1 MQPEDIDKLFRDRL
15 EGHAPVPPAYLWN
28 QLEEELQPAKKRP
41 ALWLWAAA
49 AAVVLCFLSGLLWL
63 QLTPT
68 AGVGSAPLA
77 TNSKP
82 ARSTSQELQPVARLE
97 KKSVSVDVSQ
107 ATPSPALA
115 STLPKAAAA
124 AAPTAPL
131 RQPTGAR
138 PEARQQLTAS
148 TTHPARSN
156 KIPRPV
162 LTPSIVKP
170 QPATESIAATS
181 KTQPERS
188 LPSVEALAL
197 TQTPTVTALAA
208 TPSVPNGPIEVEVHR
223 SNEAAVV
230 ASAPDEAGNARRS
243 LGGILL
249 RQARN
254 AVKGER
260 ISLAETGL
268 PETVTVQARVGN
280 RTLTKVIQ
288 L

>member
-15 EGHAPVPPAYLWN
+15 EGHAPAPPAYLWN

-49 AAVVLCFLSGLLWL
+49 AVVLLLASGLLWL
-63 QLTPT
+63 QLSPT
-68 AGVGSAPLA
+68 SGTGSAPLA
-77 TNSKP
+77 ASAKP
-82 ARSTSQELQPVARLE
+82 TRSANQGQQAVVEPA
-97 KKSVSVDVSQ
+97 KKSVAATHPQ
-107 ATPSPALA
+107 ATTAPALA
-115 STLPKAAAA
+115 STLPKAATV
-124 AAPTAPL
+124 AAPTASV
-131 RQPTGAR
+131 RQPEGAH

-148 TTHPARSN
+148 TTRPTRINKTFRPAS
-156 KIPRPV
+156 
-162 LTPSIVKP
+162 TPEIVKTN
-170 QPATESIAATS
+170 PAPEAVAATAP

-188 LPSVEALAL
+188 LPSVEALAPAR
-197 TQTPTVTALAA
+197 TQPALALAA
-208 TPSVPNGPIEVEVHR
+208 TPSVPTGPIEVEVHR
-223 SNEAAVV
+223 SNDATAVAATDA
-230 ASAPDEAGNARRS
+230 ASTSRRS

-254 AVKGER
+254 AVRGER
-260 ISLAETGL
+260 VSLAETGL

>member
-15 EGHAPVPPAYLWN
+15 EGHAPTPPAYLWN

-41 ALWLWAAA
+41 VLWLWAAA
-49 AAVVLCFLSGLLWL
+49 AAVVLCLVSGLLWL

-68 AGVGSAPLA
+68 SGVGSTPLA
-77 TNSKP
+77 TSTNP
-82 ARSTSQELQPVARLE
+82 AHTTNQELRPVAQPE
-97 KKSVSVDVSQ
+97 KKSGEASVSQ
-107 ATPSPALA
+107 ATPSLALA
-115 STLPKAAAA
+115 SNPSKAAAA

-148 TTHPARSN
+148 ITRPARSN
-156 KIPRPV
+156 KVPRPV

-170 QPATESIAATS
+170 QSAPEAIAATP

-188 LPSVEALAL
+188 LAPVEALAL
-197 TQTPTVTALAA
+197 TRTPTVTALAA

-223 SNEAAVV
+223 SNQATAM
-230 ASAPDEAGNARRS
+230 ASAPDEVGNSRRS

>member
-49 AAVVLCFLSGLLWL
+49 AAVLLCFVSGLLWL

-77 TNSKP
+77 TNTKS
-82 ARSTSQELQPVARLE
+82 AHSTNQELQPAAQPE
-97 KKSVSVDVSQ
+97 KKSAEVAVSQ

-131 RQPTGAR
+131 RQTKGAR

-148 TTHPARSN
+148 TTRPARNN
-156 KIPRPV
+156 KTLPSTPV
-162 LTPSIVKP
+162 PKIATP
-170 QPATESIAATS
+170 QPA
-181 KTQPERS
+181 PR
-188 LPSVEALAL
+188 L
-197 TQTPTVTALAA
+197 
-208 TPSVPNGPIEVEVHR
+208 
-223 SNEAAVV
+223 
-230 ASAPDEAGNARRS
+230 
-243 LGGILL
+243 
-249 RQARN
+249 
-254 AVKGER
+254 
-260 ISLAETGL
+260 
-268 PETVTVQARVGN
+268 
-280 RTLTKVIQ
+280 
-288 L
+288 

>member
-15 EGHAPVPPAYLWN
+15 EGHAPVPPAYLWD
-28 QLEEELQPAKKRP
+28 QLEEELQPTKKRP
-41 ALWLWAAA
+41 VLWLWAAA
-49 AAVVLCFLSGLLWL
+49 AAVLLCFVSGLLWL

-77 TNSKP
+77 TNTKP
-82 ARSTSQELQPVARLE
+82 TRSANQELQPAAQPE
-97 KKSVSVDVSQ
+97 KKSAEAVVSR

-115 STLPKAAAA
+115 STLPKATAA

-131 RQPTGAR
+131 RQPEGAR

-148 TTHPARSN
+148 TSRPARST
-156 KIPRPV
+156 KTLRPAPIPE
-162 LTPSIVKP
+162 IVKP
-170 QPATESIAATS
+170 QPAPEAIAATTS

-188 LPSVEALAL
+188 LPSVETLVPA
-197 TQTPTVTALAA
+197 QTPTAVALAA
-208 TPSVPNGPIEVEVHR
+208 TPSAPTGPIEVEVHR
-223 SNEAAVV
+223 SNDAV
-230 ASAPDEAGNARRS
+230 ATADAAGNSRRS

-260 ISLAETGL
+260 VSLAETGL